1 MSYKILEARNYHV
14 VTKMLLSPWSLC
26 DIEIFGSSL
35 HAVGFSGGS
44 DGKESA
50 CNAGDLGLI
59 PGLRGSP
66 GEGNGNPLQC
76 SCLENFM
83 DRGARWA
90 TQPMGLQIDTI
101 DQITLSL
108 YILWVKIFSF
118 TWLSQGHQGESARE
132 SVKPVC
138 YHCSAEFSG
147 EEPSYLSSML
157 SVKTCFLII

>member
-1 MSYKILEARNYHV
+1 
-14 VTKMLLSPWSLC
+14 
-26 DIEIFGSSL
+26 
-35 HAVGFSGGS
+35 
-44 DGKESA
+44 
-50 CNAGDLGLI
+50 
-59 PGLRGSP
+59 
-66 GEGNGNPLQC
+66 
-76 SCLENFM
+76 M